1 MGFRAEGRSWLRA
14 GDRLAGRFCAHGSS
28 LGALWILSKGC
39 SSHGGGIFGL
49 RLLRL
54 AGRAIPGP
62 ARRFF
67 CRPCG
72 TLVHSSGL
80 TRDLRPGLSYAA
92 APRLEWAGLW
102 RHTLAA
108 LREPAWSRSPSKPAK
123 ASAVG
128 LASQIEPSLAR
139 PEGRMR
145 PSLHVPCWV
154 SAALSSA
161 KLIEHLFSAA
171 WAVRAFLPPRS
182 LRTAAE
188 IAEKGAHYID
198 SVRKN
203 VTPE

>member
-1 MGFRAEGRSWLRA
+1 MGWALAAHPCRIAGAGEVRVPEQPAKASAVGLASQIEPSLARPDGRMRPSLHVPCWVSAAL
-14 GDRLAGRFCAHGSS
+14 SS
-28 LGALWILSKGC
+28 
-39 SSHGGGIFGL
+39 
-49 RLLRL
+49 
-54 AGRAIPGP
+54 
-62 ARRFF
+62 
-67 CRPCG
+67 
-72 TLVHSSGL
+72 
-80 TRDLRPGLSYAA
+80 
-92 APRLEWAGLW
+92 
-102 RHTLAA
+102 AA